1 MRRFLVP
8 LTIAVTLFAVAI
20 ASPAWATTT
29 LDEFVPRRELQPV
42 EKACSFGV
50 TASDRFVQRATS
62 TFDDDLLTLLKRTI
76 SGKQLT
82 LFESS
87 LGAAVSIETVGTTTI
102 TRNADGTYSLVQKGS
117 GVWFDDG
124 GVSGTAELVRFTGTV
139 KAIGFYDAKSFTFQP
154 ISRTIS
160 GVTSSICEMLVT
172 GLKTR
177 H

>member
-8 LTIAVTLFAVAI
+8 LTVAVTVFAAL
-20 ASPAWATTT
+20 ASPASATITQ
-29 LDEFVPRRELQPV
+29 DGFVPRRERQPV
-42 EKACSFGV
+42 EKACPFEV
-50 TASDRFVQRATS
+50 FATDRSVQTATS
-62 TFDDDLLTLLKRTI
+62 TFEDDLVTLLKRTI
-76 SGKQLT
+76 SGKQVT

-87 LGAAVSIETVGTTTI
+87 LNSAISIETIGSTTI
-102 TRNADGTYSLVQKGS
+102 TRNADGTYTLVQKGS

-124 GVSGTAELVRFTGTV
+124 SFSGTAELLRFTGTV
-139 KAIGFYDAKSFTFQP
+139 RAIGFYDEKSFTFQP

-160 GVTSSICEMLVT
+160 GVTSPICEMLVT